1 MLDYGKTIYSVDYN
15 GFSITLKFVGVVLE
29 IRKDDLSA
37 VYKTE
42 RPEFSVTS
50 GWPGLVDEQQHR
62 IFLLKYI

>member
-42 RPEFSVTS
+42 R
-50 GWPGLVDEQQHR
+50 HR
-62 IFLLKYI
+62 IFCNLWMARAGG